1 MQGEAASTDVETA
14 TSYPD
19 LTKILNEGGYAKQK
33 IFSIEETV
41 FYWKKMPSSTFI
53 AREGKLM
60 PGFKPSE
67 DWLTLIRG

>member
-1 MQGEAASTDVETA
+1 MQGEAGSTDVETA

-41 FYWKKMPSSTFI
+41 FYWKDAI
-53 AREGKLM
+53 
-60 PGFKPSE
+60 
-67 DWLTLIRG
+67 